1 MKPSQ
6 NQSQELAH
14 IPPRWVQQALPE
26 TPQAALPSSRGMHF
40 VGQTSVFENLSITSM
55 VSLISDAYWSSK
67 DSYASWMWSHLS
79 PNLRTKLLEAWPP
92 LHTYVRH
99 LANVAGHEDNFH
111 FDSYYLKPADISHLS
126 NEDLLSY
133 VRKNPKAWGSVSMMR
148 RKSIGL
154 SLKER
159 VEFSKYANE
168 TGPVAWPDTKSA
180 HRVFQT
186 QMEVSRLTLED
197 EQMILENPD
206 FVPEHARNSLPSLVW
221 LSLLSKENKEKL
233 LQKYPAQFLA
243 EVWVGPESLLQDLM
257 SCMPDK
263 KQALLKDYIQRVQ
276 PNRNSPG
283 LKEISV
289 DALALAKEQATTP
302 ASKAA

>member
-1 MKPSQ
+1 
-6 NQSQELAH
+6 
-14 IPPRWVQQALPE
+14 
-26 TPQAALPSSRGMHF
+26 
-40 VGQTSVFENLSITSM
+40 
-55 VSLISDAYWSSK
+55 
-67 DSYASWMWSHLS
+67 
-79 PNLRTKLLEAWPP
+79 
-92 LHTYVRH
+92 
-99 LANVAGHEDNFH
+99 
-111 FDSYYLKPADISHLS
+111 
-126 NEDLLSY
+126 
-133 VRKNPKAWGSVSMMR
+133 
-148 RKSIGL
+148 
-154 SLKER
+154 
-159 VEFSKYANE
+159 
-168 TGPVAWPDTKSA
+168 
-180 HRVFQT
+180 
-186 QMEVSRLTLED
+186 MEVSRLTLED

-276 PNRNSPG
+276 ANRNSPG